1 MRLAER
7 MTQSPKTFADLGLR
21 DETLQTIQS
30 LGWVAPRPIQAGVIP
45 AALRGADVIGLA
57 ETGSGKTAAFGI
69 PIIENTHLNRKVQA
83 VVLSPTREVAL
94 QTEDVFES
102 LAKARNLKVVS
113 TIGGVKFGPQAN
125 KLSHG
130 AQIIIA
136 TPGRLLDHLDR
147 GTFDPSS
154 VRFLVL
160 DEADHMLDL
169 GFLPQVRQIVK
180 RLPTHRQTMMFS
192 ATMSGEIKV
201 LAHTLLKE
209 PEIVDLRPEGHTAAG
224 IAHRLYLVYPQDKR
238 DALLKVLE
246 EEDGST
252 IVFTRKKVDA
262 EWLYHILERKG
273 LDVARIHSDRSQGGR
288 TDALDSFRS
297 GSRRILV
304 ATDIAGRGIDIP
316 IIDHV
321 VNFDPPDTVEDYVH
335 RAGRTAR
342 GDKLGT
348 VSTIATWQEFRLI
361 QDVER
366 TIGEEMERC
375 TVPGI
380 REWKEISTGARKTR
394 RRV

>member
-1 MRLAER
+1 
-7 MTQSPKTFADLGLR
+7 MTENLKSFADLGLR
-21 DETLQTIQS
+21 DETLETIKS
-30 LGWVAPRPIQAGVIP
+30 LGWMTPRPIQAGVIP
-45 AALRGADVIGLA
+45 IAMEGGDVIGLA

-69 PIIENTHLNRKVQA
+69 PLIEKTTHNREVQA
-83 VVLSPTREVAL
+83 IVLSPTREVAL
-94 QTEDVFES
+94 QTEVVFES
-102 LAKARNLKVVS
+102 LASARNLKVVS
-113 TIGGVKFGPQAN
+113 TIGGVKFGPQQS

-169 GFLPQVRQIVK
+169 GFLPQVRQIVR

-209 PEIVDLRPEGHTAAG
+209 PQLVDLRPEGHTAAG
-224 IAHRLYLVYPQDKR
+224 INHNLYLVYPPDKR
-238 DALLKVLE
+238 ECLLQVLE

-252 IVFTRKKVDA
+252 IVFTRRKVDA
-262 EWLYHILERKG
+262 EWLYHVLKQKG
-273 LDVARIHSDRSQGGR
+273 MDVARIHSDRSQGGR
-288 TDALDSFRS
+288 TDALESFRS

-321 VNFDPPDTVEDYVH
+321 VNFDPPNTVEDYVH

-342 GDKLGT
+342 GDKGGS
-348 VSTIATWQEFRLI
+348 VSTIATWQDFRLI
-361 QDVER
+361 QDVEK
-366 TIGEEMERC
+366 TIGDEMERC

-380 REWKEISTGARKTR
+380 REWKEISTSSRKTR

>member
-1 MRLAER
+1 
-7 MTQSPKTFADLGLR
+7 MTEPAKNFSDLGLR
-21 DETLQTIQS
+21 DETLETIKS
-30 LGWVAPRPIQAGVIP
+30 LGWLTPRPIQAGVIP
-45 AALRGADVIGLA
+45 IAMSGADVIGLA

-69 PIIENTHLNRKVQA
+69 PIVENTQHSRQVQA
-83 VVLSPTREVAL
+83 IVLSPTREVAL
-94 QTEDVFES
+94 QTEVVFES

-113 TIGGVKFGPQAN
+113 TIGGVKFGPQEA
-125 KLSHG
+125 KLKRG

-154 VRFLVL
+154 VRYLVL

-169 GFLPQVRQIVK
+169 GFLPQVRQVVK
-180 RLPTHRQTMMFS
+180 RLPSHRQTMMFS

-209 PEIVDLRPEGHTAAG
+209 PELVDLRPEGHTAAG
-224 IAHRLYLVYPQDKR
+224 IDHRLYLVYPQDKR
-238 DALLKVLE
+238 ECLLKVLDGE
-246 EEDGST
+246 EGST
-252 IVFTRKKVDA
+252 IVFTRRKVDA
-262 EWLYHILERKG
+262 EWLYHILKQKG
-273 LDVARIHSDRSQGGR
+273 MDVARIHSDRSQSGR
-288 TDALDSFRS
+288 VDALDSFRS
-297 GSRRILV
+297 GSHRILV

-335 RAGRTAR
+335 RSGRTAR
-342 GDKLGT
+342 GDKGGS
-348 VSTIATWQEFRLI
+348 VSTIATWQDFRLI

-380 REWKEISTGARKTR
+380 REWKEISTSSRKTR
-394 RRV
+394 RRL

>member
-1 MRLAER
+1 
-7 MTQSPKTFADLGLR
+7 MTQTLDTFADLGLR
-21 DETLQTIQS
+21 DETLETIDS
-30 LGWVAPRPIQAGVIP
+30 LGWKTPRPIQSGVIP
-45 AALRGADVIGLA
+45 AALRGVDVIGLA

-69 PIIENTHLNRKVQA
+69 PLVEHTEPSRDVQA
-83 VVLSPTREVAL
+83 IVLSPTREVAL
-94 QTEDVFES
+94 QTEDVFVA
-102 LAKARNLKVVS
+102 LARARNLKVVA
-113 TIGGVKFGPQAN
+113 TIGGVKFGPQATQ
-125 KLSHG
+125 LSHG

-169 GFLPQVRQIVK
+169 GFLPQVRQIVR
-180 RLPTHRQTMMFS
+180 RLPSQRQTMMFS

-209 PEIVDLRPEGHTAAG
+209 PEIVDLRPAGHTAAG
-224 IAHRLYLVYPQDKR
+224 IDHRLYLVFPEDKR
-238 DALLKVLE
+238 DCLLQVLE
-246 EEDGST
+246 GVEGST
-252 IVFTRKKVDA
+252 IVFTRRKVDA

-273 LDVARIHSDRSQGGR
+273 LDVARIHSDRSQVGR
-288 TDALDSFRS
+288 VSALESFRS

-316 IIDHV
+316 IVEHV
-321 VNFDPPDTVEDYVH
+321 INFDPPNTVEDYVH

-342 GDKLGT
+342 GDKGGA
-348 VSTIATWQEFRLI
+348 VSTIATWQDFRLI
-361 QDVER
+361 QDVEK
-366 TIGEEMERC
+366 TIGEEIERR

-380 REWKEISTGARKTR
+380 REWKEISTSTRRTR